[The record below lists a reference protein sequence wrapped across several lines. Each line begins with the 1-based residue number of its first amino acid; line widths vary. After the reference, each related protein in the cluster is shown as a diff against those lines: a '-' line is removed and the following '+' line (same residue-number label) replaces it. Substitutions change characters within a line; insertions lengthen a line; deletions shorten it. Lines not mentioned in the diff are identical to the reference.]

1 MSAMSAP
8 CSILHAKSNI
18 ILHSPRERAACIIRH
33 VDARN
38 RLKQLIDSRDDLSY
52 ANVAKAA
59 GLSNSAVQKYCTGA
73 VQSMTI
79 DNLEKIARAA
89 GVSMR
94 WLLFGEDDTNVVS
107 IFERIPAAQRKQ
119 ALKVLEAFAQGVK
132 VRK

>member
-1 MSAMSAP
+1 MSAIAAP

-18 ILHSPRERAACIIRH
+18 ILHSPPLRAGCIIRH

-38 RLKQLIDSRDDLSY
+38 RLKRLIESRDDLSY

-79 DNLEKIARAA
+79 DNLEKIAKAA
-89 GVSMR
+89 GISMR
-94 WLLFGEDDTNVVS
+94 WLLFGEDDTNVIS
-107 IFERIPAAQRKQ
+107 IFERIPKSQQAQ
-119 ALKVLEAFAQGVK
+119 ALRVLESFTKAG
-132 VRK
+132 

>member
-18 ILHSPRERAACIIRH
+18 ILHSPPQRGGCIIRH

-38 RLKQLIDSRDDLSY
+38 RLKQLIESRDDLSY

-79 DNLEKIARAA
+79 DNLEKIAKAA

-94 WLLFGEDDTNVVS
+94 WLLFGEDDTNVIS
-107 IFERIPAAQRKQ
+107 IFERIPRGQRKQ
-119 ALKVLEAFAQGVK
+119 ALKVLETFAQGGMA
-132 VRK
+132 RK